1 MIPLCSRQ
9 YLQVKIVKVQL
20 WSDTATEKK
29 PKKDRVKL
37 AASSCSY
44 CGYIQEKYCSWSALY
59 STRRAAALIVRKR

>member
-29 PKKDRVKL
+29 T
-37 AASSCSY
+37 
-44 CGYIQEKYCSWSALY
+44 QEGQSEVGSIILFVLWIHTGEILLLVC
-59 STRRAAALIVRKR
+59 IVQHP